1 MAWKINFWARL
12 HEGNYALK
20 LLKDLLHPVDVKKR
34 NGEGG
39 TYPNLFCAH
48 PPFQIDGNFGATAG
62 VAEML
67 VQSHTGQIHLL
78 PALPSEWS
86 EGRVHGLK
94 VRGGGE
100 ISVAWKNSEL
110 VHASLK
116 SVVDGTFVLALP
128 NGRKVDFYL
137 NDRPASLP
145 IVDDAVSVKMQAGD
159 VLVVKYR

>member
-1 MAWKINFWARL
+1 MRRL
-12 HEGNYALK
+12 TRSGSRRPSGRADRRVLRAQ
-20 LLKDLLHPVDVKKR
+20 DR
-34 NGEGG
+34 N
-39 TYPNLFCAH
+39 
-48 PPFQIDGNFGATAG
+48 D
-62 VAEML
+62 
-67 VQSHTGQIHLL
+67 LL